1 MSLEAQ
7 SASGLNFSSGSYG
20 RTMENNKDFSPITGA
35 DIDWAAWELGYKG
48 NAVHVYNKNRLCSM
62 TCGMEE
68 SCKNIHEVQFFAR
81 DPTPN

>member
-20 RTMENNKDFSPITGA
+20 RTMESPITGA

-48 NAVHVYNKNRLCSM
+48 NTVHVYQKVRQM
-62 TCGMEE
+62 T
-68 SCKNIHEVQFFAR
+68 FFSF
-81 DPTPN
+81 